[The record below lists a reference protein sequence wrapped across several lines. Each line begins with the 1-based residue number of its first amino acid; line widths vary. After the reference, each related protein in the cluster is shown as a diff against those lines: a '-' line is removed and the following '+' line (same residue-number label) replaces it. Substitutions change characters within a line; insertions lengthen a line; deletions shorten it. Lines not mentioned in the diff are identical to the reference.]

1 MERMRRTW
9 ENPTIEA
16 QQFVPQEYCEY
27 CFEYTII
34 LHCQI
39 GNPNNPSQMVV
50 EPGHA
55 QSDVHQYQ
63 YCGTN
68 RITVTITDGV
78 PSYVGYEN
86 MAHEGDARPVDVRY
100 VRDVRPDILTLNE
113 GGHIDNA
120 VWQSYWGNTNFNHHG
135 PGEVVSKDMTWEGHP
150 NHS

>member
-9 ENPTIEA
+9 EKPTIEA

-27 CFEYTII
+27 CFQYTII
-34 LHCQI
+34 LHCEI
-39 GNPNNPSQMVV
+39 GDPANPSRLVV

-100 VRDVRPDILTLNE
+100 VRDVTPDILTLDE
-113 GGHIDNA
+113 GGKITSA

-135 PGEVVSKDMTWEGHP
+135 PGEVVSKDMTWPGHP